1 MAEARAR
8 ALDTDSCA
16 HVLCVR
22 LEHPDAVW
30 VFEADPHD
38 AHSDLQLVRV
48 ERVVDGV
55 VEHYEGAAGEEQR
68 VRRETPEGDVY
79 HWAVEPGVEA
89 LVRVERATGEVSVIA
104 LFPRYPVMLSCDI

>member
-1 MAEARAR
+1 MYFDDAPGHEERLVCVEAYY
-8 ALDTDSCA
+8 
-16 HVLCVR
+16 
-22 LEHPDAVW
+22 
-30 VFEADPHD
+30 
-38 AHSDLQLVRV
+38 
-48 ERVVDGV
+48 GV

-79 HWAVEPGVEA
+79 HWAGEPGVEA